1 MLPPEPN
8 RASSPMKVSG
18 AGMLPFYPH
27 EPDFKTVR
35 DILEREMRCSL
46 VGAQPV
52 EQFLNTFL
60 PLPSDVDPGS
70 VPSIDFS
77 RVIVSRIEKASYPGL
92 VRVVLVSC
100 GSNGHANSPHS
111 RLMLSTTQKLFLA
124 F

>member
-18 AGMLPFYPH
+18 ASMIPFSQH
-27 EPDFKTVR
+27 EPDFKTIR

-46 VGAQPV
+46 VGAQPA
-52 EQFLNTFL
+52 EQFLSTFL
-60 PLPSDVDPGS
+60 PPPDDVDPGS
-70 VPSIDFS
+70 APSIDFS
-77 RVIVSRIEKASYPGL
+77 RVIVSCIEKDSYPGL
-92 VRVVLVSC
+92 VRVVLVFC

-111 RLMLSTTQKLFLA
+111 RLMLSTTLKLFLA